1 MQHSKVLVKVLKDLA
16 ELVAEEADRNPD
28 FANRLDMILRE
39 VAVANYGV
47 STKKVKSLDLDLDI
61 PDVFTEYETREEG
74 DFINWLSAYEL
85 DVLKSIIKT
94 NAFDST
100 RRSYKW
106 KDKSKVTQLI
116 LEQIKARLNRGSAF
130 LESDR

>member
-47 STKKVKSLDLDLDI
+47 STKKVKSLDLDI